1 MLHRVKFLIKRLRE
15 RLWVRP
21 LGMALLS
28 ITLVFLAE
36 LADGT
41 GLRDLV
47 PKVNIESLLRLLEIL
62 SASMLVIATFSVAS
76 MVAAY
81 SAAAVTATPR
91 SFVLV
96 VADDASQ
103 KALSRFIGAFIF
115 SVIALIAMQ
124 NNYYERAGIFVL
136 FLVTLGFF
144 LLVIV
149 TFVLWVDRIARL
161 GRISNTLDKV
171 ERATFEALD
180 WRRRARHVI
189 TPGIGVGGTPPTD
202 VKACKVGYL
211 QRVDL
216 DALQDFAAQQDL
228 RIDVAVSPG
237 AYIGPGELLAR
248 LAAGAKSGQSLKT
261 ERVRDAFAI
270 GVNRSFDN
278 DPRFG
283 VIVLSEIASRALSPA
298 VNDPGTA
305 IDVIGRLVRL
315 FATTIEPL
323 RDGESTGAACDRVS
337 MPEVVMADLFDDAF
351 NAIARDGASIVE
363 VLLRLQKALATLAGL
378 GDAAMREAALRHARW
393 ALARAEGGLTLP
405 EDLVRVR
412 ASTPFAAPD

>member
-1 MLHRVKFLIKRLRE
+1 MLHRLKFLIKHLHE

-21 LGMALLS
+21 LGLALLS
-28 ITLVFLAE
+28 IALVFLAE

-41 GLRDLV
+41 GLGDMV
-47 PKVNIESLLRLLEIL
+47 PKVNIESLLQLLEIL

-76 MVAAY
+76 MVSAY

-115 SVIALIAMQ
+115 SVIALIALQ
-124 NNYYERAGIFVL
+124 NNYYQRAGIFVL

-144 LLVIV
+144 LLVVV
-149 TFVLWVDRIARL
+149 TFVIWVDGIARL
-161 GRISNTLDKV
+161 GRIGNTLDKV
-171 ERATFEALD
+171 EQAARAALD
-180 WRRRARHVI
+180 LRRRARHAI
-189 TPGIGVGGTPPTD
+189 SFGISVGGMPAID
-202 VKACKVGYL
+202 VNACEVGYL

-216 DALQDFAAQQDL
+216 DALQDFASQHDL
-228 RIDVAVSPG
+228 RIEVAVSPG

-248 LAAGAKSGQSLKT
+248 IAASAQSGQSMKT
-261 ERVRDAFAI
+261 GRVRDAFAI

-283 VIVLSEIASRALSPA
+283 VIVMSEIASRALSPA

-315 FATTIEPL
+315 FATAIEPL
-323 RDGESTGAACDRVS
+323 RDGQSTGVACDRVS
-337 MPEVVMADLFDDAF
+337 MPEVGMADLFDDAF
-351 NAIARDGASIVE
+351 NAIARDGAGIVE
-363 VLLRLQKALATLAGL
+363 VQLRLQNALAMLAGL
-378 GDAAMREAALRHARW
+378 GDAAMREAALRHSRW
-393 ALARAEGGLTLP
+393 ALARAEGRLALP
-405 EDLVRVR
+405 EDLARVR
-412 ASTPFAAPD
+412 TATRFAAPD